1 MAYSIIIIR
10 REFKKKLE
18 NKIAVIMSS
27 TNLVITK
34 LYFTT
39 VFLYISKFQ
48 IMLANVS
55 LTLSSSENT
64 SDRNRMIH
72 ISIVQSLI
80 LLFKS
85 EISVLFF
92 IYTNLRALIN
102 FKLCKNIFRM
112 RWNRKNRGKFKKCFL
127 VCERTCGRM
136 INSSIFMF
144 IKVTLNIINYSTNF
158 GN

>member
-92 IYTNLRALIN
+92 YLHKFTCIN
-102 FKLCKNIFRM
+102 
-112 RWNRKNRGKFKKCFL
+112 KF
-127 VCERTCGRM
+127 
-136 INSSIFMF
+136 
-144 IKVTLNIINYSTNF
+144 
-158 GN
+158 